1 MKNCSQNYENYRY
14 SGCNSVCEGGKMVLL
29 TCAVV
34 VRVRA
39 CACLCACVHM
49 FVMGWVRACV
59 RVFVYVHARC

>member
-1 MKNCSQNYENYRY
+1 M
-14 SGCNSVCEGGKMVLL
+14 CEGGKMVLL